1 MTLLL
6 LCIILGT
13 ELPDECSLRKCGVQN
28 GDRLK
33 LVLAM
38 RGGPINTRRVAI
50 PSQPTKP
57 VGPADL
63 QNLMLKNKE
72 QILEKIPKNG
82 QVTVLLFREGDKVNV
97 YHVLEKPDGSFS
109 PLSNADQSPLSSPE
123 DHDEWSSSGPS
134 IKRLLEHSDTEEN
147 PIIKQRLKENAV
159 TMNKMSELRTQLEN
173 LSMVKRNKRR
183 NIKKRPKSHR
193 KSNNASR
200 QSKWSAS
207 TSYSKNG
214 TTNSTLPLPPIN
226 SSTNHQAKDVLQD
239 KDEDFCTIQP
249 LNRSKI
255 RKEMSQSKV
264 PDWLKKNEGHYH
276 NHAKTFPIK
285 HSSNKKE
292 STMETTATAPNNI
305 DLVDLQ
311 FRPDNALEM
320 TNHRKAQK
328 LISTDLS
335 NVVIQD
341 YQPKQ
346 GRLQRQQSNCSIKS
360 KTRLNLS
367 SSGRDSASPRT
378 KAEMKQ
384 KWLKKPKIEG
394 DRPDTTSS
402 TMPLSE
408 SRDSLA
414 FTSVT
419 DTSDGL
425 VNRKTNS
432 PLLPLRSSSRASKG
446 SGGKQNRPKFVANTL
461 MTNMTK
467 KIKQPNKSRCATC
480 NKKINITN
488 TFSCRCNKSFCP
500 KHRHPELHSCTFDY
514 RSEGRKQLEQANP
527 VVMLPKLP
535 KI

>member
-1 MTLLL
+1 
-6 LCIILGT
+6 
-13 ELPDECSLRKCGVQN
+13 
-28 GDRLK
+28 
-33 LVLAM
+33 M

-50 PSQPTKP
+50 PSQPNKP
-57 VGPADL
+57 VGQDL
-63 QNLMLKNKE
+63 HNLMLKNKD

-173 LSMVKRNKRR
+173 LSMMKRNKRR

-207 TSYSKNG
+207 TTSYSKNG
-214 TTNSTLPLPPIN
+214 TNSTLPLPPIN
-226 SSTNHQAKDVLQD
+226 SSTNHQPKDVLTD

-255 RKEMSQSKV
+255 KKEMSHGKV

-276 NHAKTFPIK
+276 SQQHHAKTFPIK
-285 HSSNKKE
+285 HGSNSKKE
-292 STMETTATAPNNI
+292 STIEESTAGNAPNNI

-341 YQPKQ
+341 SQPKH
-346 GRLQRQQSNCSIKS
+346 GRLQRQQSSCSIKS

-384 KWLKKPKIEG
+384 KWLKKPKMDQEN
-394 DRPDTTSS
+394 RPDTTSS

-425 VNRKTNS
+425 LHRKTNS

-461 MTNMTK
+461 NTTNVTK
-467 KIKQPNKSRCATC
+467 KNITKPNKSRCATC

>member
-1 MTLLL
+1 
-6 LCIILGT
+6 
-13 ELPDECSLRKCGVQN
+13 
-28 GDRLK
+28 
-33 LVLAM
+33 M
-38 RGGPINTRRVAI
+38 RGGPINTRRVAL
-50 PSQPTKP
+50 PQTTPNKQ
-57 VGPADL
+57 VGQDL
-63 QNLMLKNKE
+63 QNLMLKNKD

-109 PLSNADQSPLSSPE
+109 PLSNAQSPLSSPE

-134 IKRLLEHSDTEEN
+134 IKRLLEHSDSEEN

-173 LSMVKRNKRR
+173 LSMLKKNKRR
-183 NIKKRPKSHR
+183 NVTKKRPKSHR
-193 KSNNASR
+193 KSNNVSR

-207 TSYSKNG
+207 TNYSSKNG
-214 TTNSTLPLPPIN
+214 STLPLPPIGGPPAN
-226 SSTNHQAKDVLQD
+226 TKSDSKDVLPE

-249 LNRSKI
+249 LNRKHI
-255 RKEMSQSKV
+255 KKEMSNNKV

-276 NHAKTFPIK
+276 HAKTFPIRHK
-285 HSSNKKE
+285 GKQNETE
-292 STMETTATAPNNI
+292 SAAPNNI

-311 FRPDNALEM
+311 FRPDNASLEM

-335 NVVIQD
+335 NVVLQD
-341 YQPKQ
+341 SQPKQ
-346 GRLQRQQSNCSIKS
+346 GRLQRQTSSCSIKS

-378 KAEMKQ
+378 KAEIKQ
-384 KWLKKPKIEG
+384 KWLKKPKPELE
-394 DRPDTTSS
+394 RPETTS

-419 DTSDGL
+419 DQSDGL
-425 VNRKTNS
+425 LHSIKKTNS
-432 PLLPLRSSSRASKG
+432 PLLPLRSASRSSKG
-446 SGGKQNRPKFVANTL
+446 SNGRQSGRPKFVANTL
-461 MTNMTK
+461 NVNK
-467 KIKQPNKSRCATC
+467 KKVNKMRCFTC